1 MIRYSLLIVMVAS
14 LLLAGCGQVQEVL
27 SQPDF
32 IPNNLIPDLALPEGV
47 EFFGGGGGGGGGL
60 GGPEGQLASFNFSSA
75 LSLDTIH
82 THFVEQLENAGWEA
96 IADPETGENS
106 LTTFWEV
113 FEFSGKTWAA
123 KLQVN
128 QLTQDRPYEYKV
140 TLALVNP

>member
-1 MIRYSLLIVMVAS
+1 MIRYSFLFVMVAS

-32 IPNNLIPDLALPEGV
+32 IPDNLIPDLELPEGV
-47 EFFGGGGGGGGGL
+47 TLFGGGGGGGDGL
-60 GGPEGQLASFNFSSA
+60 QLASFNFNSA
-75 LSLDTIH
+75 LGLETIH
-82 THFVEQLENAGWEA
+82 NHFAEQLRDNGWEA

-113 FEFSGKTWAA
+113 FAFSGKTWAA

-128 QLTQDRPYEYKV
+128 QMTQESPYEYRV